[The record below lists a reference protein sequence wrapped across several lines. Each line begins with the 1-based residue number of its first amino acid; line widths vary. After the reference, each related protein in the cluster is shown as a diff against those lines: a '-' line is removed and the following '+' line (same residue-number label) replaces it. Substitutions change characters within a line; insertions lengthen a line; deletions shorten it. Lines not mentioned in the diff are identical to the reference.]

1 MDPQLVLRK
10 TAKGRE
16 EIDKRTFRVDARRRM
31 LLILID
37 GRSTAAEVAAK
48 AAHVA
53 NPDEMFES
61 LLVEGFVEP
70 GDSPASPGTA
80 GPVQRAPAA
89 DLLDA
94 AKRRA
99 VKSLEHLM
107 GPGAEAIALKIERA
121 ATREDLLAEAQK
133 AREALRSYLGAR
145 QAEEFWNSLQ
155 I

>member
-1 MDPQLVLRK
+1 MDPHLVLRK

-16 EIDKRTFRVDARRRM
+16 EIDKRTYRVDARRRM

-37 GRSTAAEVAAK
+37 GRATTAEIATK

-61 LLVEGFVEP
+61 LLAEGFVEP
-70 GDSPASPGTA
+70 GDGPAPPGTA
-80 GPVQRAPAA
+80 SNAPRGPAGAP
-89 DLLDA
+89 LDE

-99 VKSLEHLM
+99 VKALERLM

-121 ATREDLLAEAQK
+121 ATREELLAEAQK

-155 I
+155 M